1 MILKNYELNKIK
13 SIESKIFLFYGKN
26 EGLKKEIIKNLS
38 VKDEETFVYEEKE
51 ILENSDIFFEKILTQ
66 SLFENKRLLIIKR
79 ATEKI
84 LKIIEVIKDKNIE
97 NTRIIINTDILEK
110 RSRLRSF
117 FEKDKKFVC
126 VAFYPDDYR
135 TILQLANKYLKE
147 RNISIS
153 QLNINRIIEKCN
165 FDRNVLF
172 IELEKIEN
180 LSRTKKK
187 IDDEEISKLINIV
200 ENYSVSELIDNC
212 LINNKKKIIYIL
224 NENNFSNE
232 DAILILRTF
241 LNKAKKI
248 LKLAI
253 EYEKNNNIDLTLSN
267 AKPPI
272 FWKDKEITKQQIQK
286 WKSHS
291 IKKLIFKINEIEL
304 NVKKNINNSVY
315 LVSDFLLKQ
324 S

>member
-13 SIESKIFLFYGKN
+13 SIENKIFLFYGKN

-38 VKDEETFVYEEKE
+38 LKDEETFVYEEKE
-51 ILENSDIFFEKILTQ
+51 ILENSDIFFDKILTQ
-66 SLFENKRLLIIKR
+66 SLFENKKLLIIKR

-97 NTRIIINTDILEK
+97 NTKIIINADVLEK

-126 VAFYPDDYR
+126 IAFYPDDYR
-135 TILQLANKYLKE
+135 TILQLTNNYLKE

-165 FDRNVLF
+165 FDRDVLF

-187 IDDEEISKLINIV
+187 INDEDISKLINIV
-200 ENYSVSELIDNC
+200 ENYSASELIDNC

-272 FWKDKEITKQQIQK
+272 FWKEKEITKQQIQK
-286 WKSHS
+286 WNSHS

>member
-26 EGLKKEIIKNLS
+26 EGLKKETIKNLS
-38 VKDEETFVYEEKE
+38 LKDEETFVYEENE
-51 ILENSDIFFEKILTQ
+51 ILENSGIFFEKILTQ

-97 NTRIIINTDILEK
+97 NTKIIINADALEK
-110 RSRLRSF
+110 RSKLRSF

-126 VAFYPDDYR
+126 IAFYPDDYR
-135 TILQLANKYLKE
+135 TILQLTNKYLKE

-187 IDDEEISKLINIV
+187 IDDEDISKLINIV

-272 FWKDKEITKQQIQK
+272 FWKEKEITKQQIQK

>member
-26 EGLKKEIIKNLS
+26 EGLKKETIKNLIL
-38 VKDEETFVYEEKE
+38 KDEETFVYEENE
-51 ILENSDIFFEKILTQ
+51 ILENSGIFFEKILTQ

-97 NTRIIINTDILEK
+97 NTKIIINADALEK
-110 RSRLRSF
+110 RSKLRSF

-126 VAFYPDDYR
+126 IAFYPDDYR
-135 TILQLANKYLKE
+135 TILQLTNKYLKE

-187 IDDEEISKLINIV
+187 IDDEDISKLINIV

-232 DAILILRTF
+232 DTILILRTF

-272 FWKDKEITKQQIQK
+272 FWKEKEITKQQIQK

>member
-26 EGLKKEIIKNLS
+26 EGLKKETIKNLIL
-38 VKDEETFVYEEKE
+38 KDEETFVYEENE
-51 ILENSDIFFEKILTQ
+51 ILENSGIFFEKILTQ

-97 NTRIIINTDILEK
+97 NTKIIINADALEK
-110 RSRLRSF
+110 RSKLRSF

-126 VAFYPDDYR
+126 IAFYPDDYR
-135 TILQLANKYLKE
+135 TILQLTNKYLKE

-187 IDDEEISKLINIV
+187 IDDEDISKLINIV

-272 FWKDKEITKQQIQK
+272 FWKEKEITKQQIQK

>member
-97 NTRIIINTDILEK
+97 NTRIIINADVLEK
-110 RSRLRSF
+110 KSKLRSF

-126 VAFYPDDYR
+126 IAFYPDDYR
-135 TILQLANKYLKE
+135 TILQLTNKYLKE

-165 FDRNVLF
+165 FDRDVLF

-187 IDDEEISKLINIV
+187 INDEDISKLINIV

>member
-26 EGLKKEIIKNLS
+26 EGLKKETIKNLS
-38 VKDEETFVYEEKE
+38 LKDEETFVYEESE
-51 ILENSDIFFEKILTQ
+51 ILENSGIFFEKILTQ

-97 NTRIIINTDILEK
+97 NTKIIINADALEK
-110 RSRLRSF
+110 RSKLRSF

-126 VAFYPDDYR
+126 IAFYPDDYR
-135 TILQLANKYLKE
+135 TILQLTNKYLKE

-187 IDDEEISKLINIV
+187 IDDEDISKLINIV

-272 FWKDKEITKQQIQK
+272 FWKEKEITKQQIQK
-286 WKSHS
+286 WKSQS